1 MTGKTVQEKVR
12 SEFAIFFFSV
22 VLDIFKGKNLNNL

>member
-12 SEFAIFFFSV
+12 SEFAIFFSV